1 MAKSDFLDRLS
12 RIQADP
18 GLADYLAKLDAETE
32 DLGPII

>member
-1 MAKSDFLDRLS
+1 MAKSEFVDRLS

-32 DLGPII
+32 DLGPIV